1 MEWSRNNIYHPFNSY
16 KALHHSERFKVI
28 AEGGIPPPVV
38 VNLDPTN
45 RCTYDCVWCM
55 AREHRQSNIADMTV
69 EEMLWIPQ
77 ALKDWKVKAS
87 CVAGGGD
94 PTLNANAHILVR
106 GLNDAGLDVGFVT
119 NGANMPDRLVE
130 TLTDCRFVGF
140 SMDAGYEW
148 TYSKLKKVDVTT
160 FNKVIDNIMKL
171 SKLRNSSSRMRIGYK
186 YLVHP
191 ENIHNNEIYIAIQ
204 LAKCIGV
211 DDFQLRPL
219 LTDRSFFDKEIVY
232 AEDTKKV
239 VDEQID
245 RARRDFEDE
254 SFKIYAVTHKF
265 QANLK
270 KKLNFDKCRATPLG
284 STWTAEGDVYLCVDR
299 RGDPS
304 LRLCSWRK
312 GMDEVKAAWGSER
325 HHELINNI
333 DLHDCPRCTNAP
345 YNEFL
350 NMLYSPD
357 DPMMRNLI

>member
-1 MEWSRNNIYHPFNSY
+1 MEWSHNNTYHPFNSY
-16 KALHHSERFKVI
+16 KALHHSDRFKVI

-55 AREHRQSNIADMTV
+55 AREHRQANISDMTV
-69 EEMLWIPQ
+69 EEMKWIPE
-77 ALKDWKVKAS
+77 ALKDWKVRAA

-94 PTLNANAHILVR
+94 PTLNANVHILVR
-106 GLNDAGLDVGFVT
+106 GLDDAGLDVGFVT
-119 NGANMPDRLVE
+119 NGANMPDRLAE
-130 TLTDCRFVGF
+130 TLANCCRFVGF
-140 SMDAGYEW
+140 SMDAGYDA
-148 TYSKLKKVDVTT
+148 TYAKLKKVDVGM
-160 FNKVIDNIMKL
+160 FANVLGNIEKL
-171 SKLRNSSSRMRIGYK
+171 AKLKGGRMRIGYK

-191 ENIHNNEIYIAIQ
+191 ENIYDDEIYRAIQ
-204 LAKCIGV
+204 IAKAIGA

-219 LTDRSFFDKEIVY
+219 LTDRSFFEHEIMY
-232 AEDTKKV
+232 SPDTKQV
-239 VDEQID
+239 VDQQID
-245 RARRDFEDE
+245 KARTDFEDE
-254 SFKIYAVTHKF
+254 NFKIYAVTHKF
-265 QANLK
+265 QPDLK

-312 GMDEVKAAWGSER
+312 GMDEVKAAWGSQR
-325 HHELINNI
+325 HHDLINNI

-350 NMLYSPD
+350 NMLYGPD